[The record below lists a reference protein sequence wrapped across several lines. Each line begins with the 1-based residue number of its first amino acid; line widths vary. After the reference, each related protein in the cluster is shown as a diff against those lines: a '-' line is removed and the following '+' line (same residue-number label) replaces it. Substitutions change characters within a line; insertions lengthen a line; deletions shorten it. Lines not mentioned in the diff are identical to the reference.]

1 MTAQSTSQSGT
12 TLSSSKQSGTINQPV
27 TAPIPVA
34 GTQREH
40 PEAQGYLRQLNIGDL
55 ELESGVTLPQVTI
68 GYETW
73 GTLNEA
79 GDNAILILHALTGDT
94 HVSRGVPTPDMP
106 APLIRAI
113 ESDGWWEGIV
123 GPGSVVD
130 TNRYFVIAPNILGGC
145 YGSTGPASIVPEG
158 YPGAG
163 EHWGSRFP
171 QVSIR
176 DSVRAEARLA
186 RALGVNSF
194 RYVIGGSLGGAR
206 ALEWAATNPELVRGC
221 AVIASGPSATA
232 EQISWAHTQNI
243 AIRSD
248 ANFAGGDYYAGPAP
262 TAGLAL
268 ARRIAHT
275 TYRSPAEL
283 EHRFGRE
290 ENRGESTVGGS
301 LGEPRGRYAIES
313 YLDHHG
319 AKLVERFDANSY
331 LAVNEALISHDV
343 ARGRGTL
350 AQALAHTDCEWTIA
364 AVNTDRLF
372 FPHESHR
379 LAEALP
385 TPVPVDIIESNHG
398 HDGFLIEAKQVEKIL
413 ARALGVEDDSATPSE
428 AQREREALDSMTRL
442 YATATH

>member
-1 MTAQSTSQSGT
+1 MTAQTAPET
-12 TLSSSKQSGTINQPV
+12 CTAQPV

-34 GTQREH
+34 GTRTEH
-40 PEAQGYLRQLNIGDL
+40 PEAQGYLRQLAIGDF
-55 ELESGVTLPQVTI
+55 ELESGITLPQVTI

-73 GTLNEA
+73 GTLNET

-123 GPGSVVD
+123 GPGAVID
-130 TNRYFVIAPNILGGC
+130 TNRYFVVAPNILGGC
-145 YGSTGPASIVPEG
+145 YGSTGPASIIPEG

-171 QVSIR
+171 LVTIR

-186 RALGVNSF
+186 RALGITSF

-206 ALEWAATNPELVRGC
+206 AVEWAATNPELVRGC

-232 EQISWAHTQNI
+232 EQISWAHTQNL

-248 ANFAGGDYYAGPAP
+248 ANFAGGDYYNGPAP
-262 TAGLAL
+262 AAGLAL

-290 ENRGESTVGGS
+290 ENRGESVEGGL
-301 LGEPRGRYAIES
+301 LGQHRGRYAIES

-319 AKLVERFDANSY
+319 NKLVERFDANSY

-343 ARGRGTL
+343 ARGRGSL
-350 AQALAHTDCEWTIA
+350 SQALARTDCEWTIA
-364 AVNTDRLF
+364 CSSRTSRIAWR
-372 FPHESHR
+372 R
-379 LAEALP
+379 RCP
-385 TPVPVDIIESNHG
+385 TRS
-398 HDGFLIEAKQVEKIL
+398 
-413 ARALGVEDDSATPSE
+413 R
-428 AQREREALDSMTRL
+428 
-442 YATATH
+442 

>member
-1 MTAQSTSQSGT
+1 MTAQT
-12 TLSSSKQSGTINQPV
+12 TPETCTTQPV

-34 GTQREH
+34 GTRTEH
-40 PEAQGYLRQLNIGDL
+40 PEAQGYLRQLAIGDF
-55 ELESGVTLPQVTI
+55 ELESGITLPQVTI

-73 GTLNEA
+73 GTLNET

-123 GPGSVVD
+123 GPGAVID
-130 TNRYFVIAPNILGGC
+130 TNRYFVVAPNILGGC
-145 YGSTGPASIVPEG
+145 YGSTGPASIIPEG

-171 QVSIR
+171 LVTIR

-186 RALGVNSF
+186 
-194 RYVIGGSLGGAR
+194 LGGAR

-232 EQISWAHTQNI
+232 EQISWAHTQNL

-248 ANFAGGDYYAGPAP
+248 ANFAGGDYYNGPAP

-290 ENRGESTVGGS
+290 ENRGESVEGGL
-301 LGEPRGRYAIES
+301 LGQHRGRYAIES

-319 AKLVERFDANSY
+319 NKLVERFDANSY

-343 ARGRGTL
+343 ARGRGSL
-350 AQALAHTDCEWTIA
+350 SQALARTDCEWTIA

-385 TPVPVDIIESNHG
+385 NPVEVNIIESNHG
-398 HDGFLIEAKQVEKIL
+398 HDGFLIEAKQVERIL
-413 ARALGVEDDSATPSE
+413 ACALGTAEDEPLDEKT
-428 AQREREALDSMTRL
+428 REREALESITNL
-442 YATATH
+442 YRTVA

>member
-1 MTAQSTSQSGT
+1 MTAQT
-12 TLSSSKQSGTINQPV
+12 TPETCTIQPV
-27 TAPIPVA
+27 TVPIPVA
-34 GTQREH
+34 GNRTEH
-40 PEAQGYLRQLNIGDL
+40 PEAQGYLRQLKIGDL

-79 GDNAILILHALTGDT
+79 GDNAILVLHALTGDT

-123 GPGSVVD
+123 GPGAVID
-130 TNRYFVIAPNILGGC
+130 TDRYFVIAPNILGGC
-145 YGSTGPASIVPEG
+145 YGSTGPASIIPEG

-171 QVSIR
+171 LVTIR

-186 RALGVNSF
+186 RALGITSF

-206 ALEWAATNPELVRGC
+206 AVEWAATNPELVRGC
-221 AVIASGPSATA
+221 AVIASGPAATA
-232 EQISWAHTQNI
+232 EQISWAHTQNL

-268 ARRIAHT
+268 ARRIAHI

-343 ARGRGTL
+343 ARGRG
-350 AQALAHTDCEWTIA
+350 
-364 AVNTDRLF
+364 
-372 FPHESHR
+372 
-379 LAEALP
+379 
-385 TPVPVDIIESNHG
+385 
-398 HDGFLIEAKQVEKIL
+398 
-413 ARALGVEDDSATPSE
+413 
-428 AQREREALDSMTRL
+428 
-442 YATATH
+442 

>member
-1 MTAQSTSQSGT
+1 MTAQT
-12 TLSSSKQSGTINQPV
+12 TPETCTAQPV

-34 GTQREH
+34 GTRTEH
-40 PEAQGYLRQLNIGDL
+40 PEAQGYLRQLAIGDF
-55 ELESGVTLPQVTI
+55 ELESGITLPQVTI

-73 GTLNEA
+73 GTLNET

-123 GPGSVVD
+123 GPGAVID
-130 TNRYFVIAPNILGGC
+130 TNRYFVVAPNILGGC
-145 YGSTGPASIVPEG
+145 YGSTGPASIIPEG

-171 QVSIR
+171 LVTIR

-186 RALGVNSF
+186 RALGITSF

-206 ALEWAATNPELVRGC
+206 AVEWAATNPELVRGC

-232 EQISWAHTQNI
+232 EQISWAHTQNL

-248 ANFAGGDYYAGPAP
+248 ANFAGGDYYN
-262 TAGLAL
+262 GLAPAAGL

-290 ENRGESTVGGS
+290 ENRGESVEGGL
-301 LGEPRGRYAIES
+301 LGQHRGRYAIES

-319 AKLVERFDANSY
+319 NKLVERFDANSY

-343 ARGRGTL
+343 ARGRGSL
-350 AQALAHTDCEWTIA
+350 SQALARTDCEWTIA

-385 TPVPVDIIESNHG
+385 NPVEVNIIESNHG
-398 HDGFLIEAKQVEKIL
+398 HDGFLIEAKQVERIL
-413 ARALGVEDDSATPSE
+413 ACALGTAEDEPLDEKT
-428 AQREREALDSMTRL
+428 REREALESITSL
-442 YATATH
+442 YRTVA

>member
-1 MTAQSTSQSGT
+1 MTAQT
-12 TLSSSKQSGTINQPV
+12 TPETCTTQPV

-34 GTQREH
+34 GTRTEH
-40 PEAQGYLRQLNIGDL
+40 PEAQGYLRQLAIGDF
-55 ELESGVTLPQVTI
+55 ELESGITLPQVTI

-123 GPGSVVD
+123 GPGAVID
-130 TNRYFVIAPNILGGC
+130 TNRYFVVAPNILGGC
-145 YGSTGPASIVPEG
+145 YGSTGPASIIPEG

-171 QVSIR
+171 LVTIR

-186 RALGVNSF
+186 RALGITSF

-206 ALEWAATNPELVRGC
+206 AVEWAATNPELVRGC

-232 EQISWAHTQNI
+232 EQISWAHTQNL

-248 ANFAGGDYYAGPAP
+248 ANFAGGDYYK
-262 TAGLAL
+262 GLAL

-290 ENRGESTVGGS
+290 ENRGESVEGGL
-301 LGEPRGRYAIES
+301 LGQPRGRYAIES

-319 AKLVERFDANSY
+319 NKLVERFDANSY

-343 ARGRGTL
+343 ARGRGSL
-350 AQALAHTDCEWTIA
+350 SQALARTDCEWTIA

-385 TPVPVDIIESNHG
+385 NPVEVNIIESNHG
-398 HDGFLIEAKQVEKIL
+398 HDGFLIEAKQVERIL
-413 ARALGVEDDSATPSE
+413 ARALGTAEDEPLDEKT
-428 AQREREALDSMTRL
+428 REREALESITNL
-442 YATATH
+442 YRTVA

>member
-1 MTAQSTSQSGT
+1 MTTQSTNQSGT
-12 TLSSSKQSGTINQPV
+12 TQPV

-55 ELESGVTLPQVTI
+55 ELVSGVILPQVTI

-145 YGSTGPASIVPEG
+145 YGSTGPASIIPEG

-163 EHWGSRFP
+163 EYWGSRFP
-171 QVSIR
+171 QVTIR
-176 DSVRAEARLA
+176 DSVRAEAYLA
-186 RALGVNSF
+186 RALGVTSF

-283 EHRFGRE
+283 EHRFTDFAR
-290 ENRGESTVGGS
+290 RGAW
-301 LGEPRGRYAIES
+301 PR
-313 YLDHHG
+313 HPG
-319 AKLVERFDANSY
+319 AGAG
-331 LAVNEALISHDV
+331 A
-343 ARGRGTL
+343 
-350 AQALAHTDCEWTIA
+350 
-364 AVNTDRLF
+364 
-372 FPHESHR
+372 HR
-379 LAEALP
+379 L
-385 TPVPVDIIESNHG
+385 
-398 HDGFLIEAKQVEKIL
+398 
-413 ARALGVEDDSATPSE
+413 
-428 AQREREALDSMTRL
+428 
-442 YATATH
+442 